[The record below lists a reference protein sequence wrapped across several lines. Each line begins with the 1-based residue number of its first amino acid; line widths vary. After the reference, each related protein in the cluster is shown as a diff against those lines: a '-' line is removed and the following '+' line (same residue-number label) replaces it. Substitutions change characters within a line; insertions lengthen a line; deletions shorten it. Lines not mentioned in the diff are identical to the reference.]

1 MARKKSSRTKRSK
14 KKGRGKKRSPSLFL
28 SLLAFSGAAALFV
41 ASFLYLGSPGFR
53 STPPPFVE
61 NLSPA
66 RASLS
71 RQIGKIDRAVYRYL
85 HDRKVPQENI
95 AFLSVRPRH
104 ENLAEWDFTELLI
117 RTPGKEALSTFEKDL
132 ERIFSSHEPPVRI
145 RAEGAGGGERVLH
158 LYAGLYYT
166 HMIRVRPEA
175 REKAPPEKKPK
186 IALIVDDLG
195 YDVDLA
201 KSLLDLR
208 LSLNLAV
215 LPNAPFARTIAEAA
229 QRKGW
234 EVILHLPME
243 PENHPHVDP
252 GPGALLTSMNEKE
265 IRMLLEEHLKQVPGA
280 RGVNNHMGSRF
291 TRSEAKME
299 ILLRELKQRGLFY
312 VDSRTTNRTVAMD
325 VAGKLGVA
333 ATERNV
339 FLDNELTHE
348 AMAFELQR
356 LLSMG
361 RHSGRAVA
369 IAHPHRETVDFLRK
383 STSLLK
389 REAEVVHVSKLVR

>member
-1 MARKKSSRTKRSK
+1 MARKKSTRTQGSR

-71 RQIGKIDRAVYRYL
+71 RQISKIDQAIYRYL
-85 HDRKVPQENI
+85 HERKIPQGNI

-104 ENLAEWDFTELLI
+104 ANLVEWDFTELLI
-117 RTPGKEALSTFEKDL
+117 RTPGKEGLSTFEKDL
-132 ERIFSSHEPPVRI
+132 ERIFSSHGTPVRI
-145 RAEGAGGGERVLH
+145 RAEGGERGQRVFH
-158 LYAGLYYT
+158 LYAGPYYT

-175 REKAPPEKKPK
+175 RATAPPEKKPK

-195 YDVDLA
+195 YDVGLA
-201 KSLLDLR
+201 ESLLDLR

-215 LPNAPFARTIAEAA
+215 LPNAPFGGAIAEAA
-229 QRKGW
+229 HKKGW

-252 GPGALLTSMNEKE
+252 GSGALLTSMSEKE
-265 IRMLLEEHLKQVPGA
+265 IRMLFEEHLKQVPGA

-291 TRSEAKME
+291 TRSESKMQ
-299 ILLRELKQRGLFY
+299 ILLGELKRRGLFY

-325 VAGKLGVA
+325 VARNLGVA
-333 ATERNV
+333 ATERSV

-348 AMAFELQR
+348 AMAFQLQR
-356 LLSMG
+356 LLSIG
-361 RHSGRAVA
+361 RHSGSAVA

-383 STSLLK
+383 STPLLK